1 MQLLTCADQHPPQP
15 GNLGEHASILLM
27 LNCYD
32 VWSVTSPSLGE
43 AEDTD
48 EDEDEDEDE
57 ANSLEEWRHPHA

>member
-1 MQLLTCADQHPPQP
+1 MQLLTYADQHPPQP
-15 GNLGEHASILLM
+15 GNLGEHASILFM

-48 EDEDEDEDE
+48 EDE